1 MIYFI
6 IALAVIAVLILLY
19 LLWFIRPRAQKT
31 TNEKLLCNYA
41 HRGLHGKSIP
51 ENSIAAFELA
61 CQRGYG
67 IELDVQLSKDG
78 KVMVFHDYTLNRMT
92 GMDGKV
98 CETEAKDLTK
108 LKLKNTDQ
116 TIPTFEQVLSTVN
129 GRGPLLVE
137 LKGENLNTALCEKV
151 AVILKEYKGDYCIE
165 SFNPLLLR
173 AMRKQLPN
181 AFYGQLYTNVCKDK
195 KKYSPLNI
203 LLSLMFFNFLAKPD
217 FIAYKYIHRNSL
229 PVKLT
234 TKCYKATRFSWT
246 VKSEEEMKNAQ
257 ENNECA
263 IFEVE

>member
-6 IALAVIAVLILLY
+6 IALAVIALLILLY
-19 LLWFIRPRAQKT
+19 LLWFIRPRAKKT

-41 HRGLHGKSIP
+41 HRGLHGKNIP

-61 CQRGYG
+61 CQKGYG

-78 KVMVFHDYTLNRMT
+78 TVMVFHDYTLNRMT

-116 TIPTFEQVLSTVN
+116 TIPTFEQVLSAVN
-129 GRGPLLVE
+129 GRVPLLVE

-217 FIAYKYIHRNSL
+217 FIAYKYKYRNSL

-246 VKSEEEMKNAQ
+246 IKSEEEMKNAQ

>member
-6 IALAVIAVLILLY
+6 IALAVIALLILLY
-19 LLWFIRPRAQKT
+19 LLWFIRPRAKKT

-67 IELDVQLSKDG
+67 IELDDQLSKDG

-92 GMDGKV
+92 GQNGKV
-98 CETEAKDLTK
+98 CETDEKDLTK

-129 GRGPLLVE
+129 GRVPLLVE

-217 FIAYKYIHRNSL
+217 FIAYKYKYRNSL
-229 PVKLT
+229 PVRLA

-246 VKSEEEMKNAQ
+246 IKSEEEMKNAQ